1 MCTCAHASDSGDAET
16 TSRIHHCSAHKDAQ
30 RGADNAQH
38 TTQHI
43 TLMHRAAQHGAR
55 ARCNRPHGVD
65 RPNPSAV
72 TSHFSSSRAAGVRCT
87 RHPRAGL
94 YVAVVLSRTSHR
106 IAASLG
112 RHSTLRV
119 SCYRLYA
126 FDACCILHAAHTT
139 SIGASEATFRE
150 NRTATPPRSLDAL

>member
-1 MCTCAHASDSGDAET
+1 MCTCAHASVSGDAET

-43 TLMHRAAQHGAR
+43 TLMHRAAQHVKR

-72 TSHFSSSRAAGVRCT
+72 ASHAAPNQARA
-87 RHPRAGL
+87 PREC
-94 YVAVVLSRTSHR
+94 VAHATHARGCMSRTSHR

-126 FDACCILHAAHTT
+126 FDACGILHAAHTT

-150 NRTATPPRSLDAL
+150 NRTATPPRFLDAL